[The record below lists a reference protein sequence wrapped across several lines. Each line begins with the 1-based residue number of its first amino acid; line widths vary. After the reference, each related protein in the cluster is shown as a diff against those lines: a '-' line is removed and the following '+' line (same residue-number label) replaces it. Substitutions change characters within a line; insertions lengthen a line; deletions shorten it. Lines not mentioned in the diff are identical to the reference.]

1 MIPQIHKQ
9 ETRLKLAQKHKD
21 ASASLRMNSVKSK
34 GRNDEDKS
42 VNESNMNDDLS
53 VFLVKL
59 EGGND
64 DVRVY
69 SKDSNNTN

>member
-1 MIPQIHKQ
+1 
-9 ETRLKLAQKHKD
+9 
-21 ASASLRMNSVKSK
+21 MNSVKSK

-42 VNESNMNDDLS
+42 VNVSDMNDDLS

-64 DVRVY
+64 HVRVY
-69 SKDSNNTN
+69 SKSKTATIQTNRYQ